1 MLRAARF
8 GIFFRHEEAPKKE
21 AKRRWSRR
29 DGLAKQVK
37 GQPCDDFAQMPL
49 RVFISA
55 AFFRSLPSGYPSA
68 VFASPHVRV
77 CFTGKWI
84 GLLLFGFAP
93 DTVILGDFLPPVRL
107 GQDAIDMF
115 DGDLARNAR
124 ILRWE
129 GGV

>member
-1 MLRAARF
+1 VLRAARF

-77 CFTGKWI
+77 CFAGKWM
-84 GLLLFGFAP
+84 GLLLWRFRVYEGISYWPERDRDVA
-93 DTVILGDFLPPVRL
+93 TVAKSCRVAG
-107 GQDAIDMF
+107 
-115 DGDLARNAR
+115 
-124 ILRWE
+124 
-129 GGV
+129 

>member
-1 MLRAARF
+1 VLRAARF

-55 AFFRSLPSGYPSA
+55 AFFGRFPPAIPRRCLRPRMSASVLPENGLGFYYSGS
-68 VFASPHVRV
+68 RR
-77 CFTGKWI
+77 T
-84 GLLLFGFAP
+84 
-93 DTVILGDFLPPVRL
+93 R
-107 GQDAIDMF
+107 
-115 DGDLARNAR
+115 
-124 ILRWE
+124 
-129 GGV
+129 